1 MNQNV
6 FLSKAPFTHK
16 FFNFYPFS
24 VNLGTSLHE
33 IELYQC
39 DKYFCDLFSW
49 FEITKPFMERRGHS
63 FFRSPDNLKHTH
75 KPATQ
80 RTQRNELNATNSTQR
95 TQRNELNLLLKPF
108 DSYSWDSHK
117 IPSETRKL
125 KDLRIRQE
133 TRGDFKCMPGLR
145 VVKTVSIASSPA
157 GLYKTKVLLILLFHL
172 IS

>member
-39 DKYFCDLFSW
+39 DKYSVIYFLDLKLQNHLW
-49 FEITKPFMERRGHS
+49 REKGIL
-63 FFRSPDNLKHTH
+63 FFRSPDSLKHTH
-75 KPATQ
+75 KPA
-80 RTQRNELNATNSTQR
+80 TQR

-145 VVKTVSIASSPA
+145 VVKTVSMASSPA
-157 GLYKTKVLLILLFHL
+157 GLYKTKVLLILVFHL

>member
-1 MNQNV
+1 MIYFLDLKLQNH
-6 FLSKAPFTHK
+6 LWREEGI
-16 FFNFYPFS
+16 
-24 VNLGTSLHE
+24 L
-33 IELYQC
+33 
-39 DKYFCDLFSW
+39 
-49 FEITKPFMERRGHS
+49 

-75 KPATQ
+75 KPAT
-80 RTQRNELNATNSTQR
+80 ER

-117 IPSETRKL
+117 IPSETRKS

-157 GLYKTKVLLILLFHL
+157 VLYKTKVLLILLFHL

>member
-1 MNQNV
+1 
-6 FLSKAPFTHK
+6 
-16 FFNFYPFS
+16 
-24 VNLGTSLHE
+24 
-33 IELYQC
+33 
-39 DKYFCDLFSW
+39 
-49 FEITKPFMERRGHS
+49 MERKGHS
-63 FFRSPDNLKHTH
+63 FFFRSPDSLKHTH
-75 KPATQ
+75 KPATE

-95 TQRNELNLLLKPF
+95 TQRNELNLTNSTQRTQRNELNLLLKPF
-108 DSYSWDSHK
+108 NSYSWDSHK

-157 GLYKTKVLLILLFHL
+157 VLYKTKVLLILLFHL